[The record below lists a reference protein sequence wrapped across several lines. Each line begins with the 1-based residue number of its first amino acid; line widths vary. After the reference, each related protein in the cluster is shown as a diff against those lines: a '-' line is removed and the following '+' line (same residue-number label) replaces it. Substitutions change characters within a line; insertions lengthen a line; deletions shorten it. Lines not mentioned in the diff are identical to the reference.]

1 MNGNLN
7 EGERA
12 PSVRELAVNWEI
24 NPNTVMRAY
33 TLLAEAG
40 VIVNRRG
47 VGFFIAPDAAQ
58 KALAKQRHEFIA
70 ADLPRFNPKKCALWV
85 FLLPIWKSDTWP
97 KANRI
102 KRQKNEIG
110 YQTCSCGGCYVG
122 KRMDGVFSLC
132 WASVGKARY
141 S

>member
-1 MNGNLN
+1 MSANQPIYARVFDHICIQVMNGNLN

-70 ADLPRFNPKKCALWV
+70 ADLPRF
-85 FLLPIWKSDTWP
+85 T
-97 KANRI
+97 
-102 KRQKNEIG
+102 QKNARFG
-110 YQTCSCGGCYVG
+110 FFFC
-122 KRMDGVFSLC
+122 RF
-132 WASVGKARY
+132 GKATLGQKQTA
-141 S
+141 

>member
-1 MNGNLN
+1 MSANQPIYARVFDHICIQVMNGNLN

-70 ADLPRFNPKKCALWV
+70 ADLPRFTQKMRALW
-85 FLLPIWKSDTWP
+85 FFFC
-97 KANRI
+97 R
-102 KRQKNEIG
+102 
-110 YQTCSCGGCYVG
+110 
-122 KRMDGVFSLC
+122 F
-132 WASVGKARY
+132 GKATLGQKQTA
-141 S
+141 